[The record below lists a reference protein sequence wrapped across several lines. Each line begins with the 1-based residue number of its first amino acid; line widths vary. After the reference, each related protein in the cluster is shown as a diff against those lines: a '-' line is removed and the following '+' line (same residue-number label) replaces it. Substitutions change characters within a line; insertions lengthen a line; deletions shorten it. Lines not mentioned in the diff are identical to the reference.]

1 MYYRMCGVDTS
12 ASGNTADNH
21 TPFWRRKKKTKEGA
35 TLFMAIVCI
44 LFLSRAFQIIP
55 CVLTT
60 LLHFMQFGSA
70 LKPSKFR
77 YPHLTLISASFFL
90 FSNIRFTLLISSPTQ
105 RNCPEICEPIIKQKI
120 KGLLPSSHGEH

>member
-1 MYYRMCGVDTS
+1 MIHRQVATQQTIIHH
-12 ASGNTADNH
+12 SGEG
-21 TPFWRRKKKTKEGA
+21 KKKTKEGA